1 MAGGMRV
8 FDAEQQLRSFPVDMP
23 VVRQINSAKAVPL
36 EDITMCFWN
45 PKTNEALS
53 IDDVDVDPAFVRA
66 ALIVIPDEEFKP
78 DVGTEAKDVVA
89 QAKEPD
95 ERTASQ
101 EVKRLTDVLHE
112 RCIHPDYE
120 YATTK
125 TARKSGD
132 SRKPEGDGWEPNVYG
147 NDPHSAWERFE
158 FHEEEYWRRL
168 KPKPS
173 ASS

>member
-1 MAGGMRV
+1 MADAKRV
-8 FDAEQQLRSFPVDMP
+8 IEAIEELRPFPPDTP
-23 VVRQINSAKAVPL
+23 IVRQINAAKAVPFQGFD
-36 EDITMCFWN
+36 ECFWN

-66 ALIVIPDEEFKP
+66 VLIFIPDDEFKP
-78 DVGTEAKDVVA
+78 DVVA
-89 QAKEPD
+89 QANVPEG
-95 ERTASQ
+95 RTPEQ
-101 EVKRLTDVLHE
+101 EVKRLTDALHE
-112 RCIHPDYE
+112 RHIHPDYE

-147 NDPHSAWERFE
+147 DDPHSAWERFE

-168 KPKPS
+168 KPTSPR